1 MAFNAPQ
8 SDLEQTGFVAPDA
21 DIEPIGFSAPE
32 SDLAFT
38 APESDVATT
47 DQDDPTLGEVGTGL
61 VAEIGIAEGAKYGG
75 ATAGAAIGSVVPG
88 IGTAIGAG
96 VGYATGAIG
105 GGITG
110 SIAAQK
116 FEGRDDISWG
126 RVAADTVLN
135 LLPFGASKI
144 KKGAKLL
151 PRLAEGALK
160 QGAAGAGL
168 SVSGLQI
175 EKGIEEGEFLTPG
188 ELMSAAGV
196 GAGLGLGLGA
206 LGSALTRSYNKMFAK
221 SPDEIDKL
229 YRKGDVD
236 ANTYIDALTGGDP
249 NDRTKRRLLG
259 IQSYVVPSR
268 VLGSRASE
276 DIRRAI
282 NETEAAKDV
291 ATKALKLIDP
301 VYEKIGKQNPGLRQ
315 RVDLYIDGKIDT
327 LPAELS
333 GLKSSI
339 DAARALVTDSQN
351 RILKLADQ
359 GFLKLDEDL
368 VAKIRQSTADGSYL
382 TREYRFYE
390 DPNYKPSA
398 DAEVKL
404 RDSMAK
410 GDMSS
415 SEIDDTIAQLYD
427 SRGNPYKAVNKIA
440 ENVRVFKDRDKLS
453 KELEEFLGVYER
465 PGERFF
471 GTINRLGRYAAEQT
485 AASNISR
492 SLRESGLAVTA
503 RNRPAG
509 ADYQQLRIKN
519 TPIVIEGEALYVP
532 KAVNDSINQL
542 YGTRV
547 PAETFNIAENAFTK
561 LLSTTTG
568 LSKFVKVPLAPA
580 AYSPQLFGNMFMV
593 IGQGMNPIRGF
604 RKGLGVAGAELR
616 GKGLSLQDFNR
627 YKSLGLVDKDIRS
640 GDIRN
645 ALERGYDIPMLKTGP
660 GRIVKG
666 ASKKIG
672 KAYSALDTAMRISVF
687 ENYKKQLK
695 SMSPNIEVKM
705 GKENFDKLAAE
716 LTNSTYQNY
725 DRISPSLKFL
735 SRVGVLNEFVSFNL
749 EMLRTTANQGMF
761 AKSLIDGSFAKRM
774 KDEFGV
780 KIDTD
785 AAMREGAKRLT
796 ALSGALGA
804 ASAGIYF
811 FNKANGFSDEE
822 MEAIRNSVAYEW
834 DDSSALIFDRD
845 GDKIGLTNMAYRMP
859 IADMTAILGA
869 ASRGEDA
876 TEVISNSFQA
886 IGDKFFGQGTMN
898 AKAIINAIQD
908 RDPEGRKISKDP
920 EFLGSVFD
928 RIKYYGTTAFEPG
941 FVRDIKNWD
950 RRTPKEQAA
959 RYLLGERKVNI
970 TIPDGV
976 GYRLRGIR
984 DNIDALRVGYS
995 GTMRKNNIDYAETYK
1010 SQNDIYR
1017 KNGEAILGHV
1027 KNLRILGK
1035 TDKEIEDILKKNI
1048 NDSRMVKGVMRGVI
1062 PNMSIAYG
1070 ISGTK
1075 LDRASKY
1082 ADIYSKLPNELGLEM
1097 LRQEI
1102 DKKNIN
1108 RSMLELV
1115 KRISVLRGQ

>member
-1 MAFNAPQ
+1 MSIDTSAFDKAVGTKL
-8 SDLEQTGFVAPDA
+8 DTTAFDKAVGTGIDT
-21 DIEPIGFSAPE
+21 SA
-32 SDLAFT
+32 F
-38 APESDVATT
+38 
-47 DQDDPTLGEVGTGL
+47 DQASKPDDPTLGQVGTGL

-116 FEGRDDISWG
+116 LEGRDDISWG

-144 KKGAKLL
+144 KKGSKLL

-175 EKGIEEGEFLTPG
+175 EKGIEEGEFLTSE
-188 ELMSAAGV
+188 ELLSAAGV

-221 SPDEIDKL
+221 SPDEIDRL

-390 DPNYKPSA
+390 DPKYRPSA
-398 DAEVKL
+398 DAELKL
-404 RDSMAK
+404 RDRMAK
-410 GDMSS
+410 GGMSS
-415 SEIDDTIAQLYD
+415 SKIDKTIAELYE
-427 SRGNPYKAVNKIA
+427 SRGNPYRAVNKIA

-485 AASNISR
+485 AALNISR
-492 SLRESGLAVTA
+492 SLRESGVAVTA

-519 TPIVIEGEALYVP
+519 TPIELQGEALYVP
-532 KAVNDSINQL
+532 KAVNESINQL

-580 AYSPQLFGNMFMV
+580 AYSPQLFGNMFMLL
-593 IGQGMNPIRGF
+593 GQGMNPIRGF
-604 RKGLGVAGAELR
+604 RKGLGVASAELR

-627 YKSLGLVDKDIRS
+627 YKSLGLVDKDIRT

-660 GRIVKG
+660 GRILKG

-687 ENYKKQLK
+687 ENYKKQLR
-695 SMSPNIEVKM
+695 SMSPDIEAKM
-705 GKENFDKLAAE
+705 GRENFDKLAAE

-725 DRISPSLKFL
+725 DRISPALRFL
-735 SRVGVLNEFVSFNL
+735 SRVGILNEFVSFNL
-749 EMLRTTANQGMF
+749 EMLRTTLNQAKL
-761 AKSLIDGSFAKRM
+761 AKSLVDGSFAKRIE
-774 KDEFGV
+774 DDFGV
-780 KIDTD
+780 RIDRG
-785 AAMREGAKRLT
+785 AARAEGAKRLT

-822 MEAIRNSVAYEW
+822 MKAIRETVAPDW
-834 DDSSALIFDRD
+834 DDSSALIFERD
-845 GDKIGLTNMAYRMP
+845 GDKIGLVNMAYRMP
-859 IADMTAILGA
+859 IADMSSIVSAGL
-869 ASRGEDA
+869 RGEDA

-898 AKAIINAIQD
+898 AKAIINSIQN
-908 RDPEGRKISKDP
+908 RDPNTGRPISSDP

-928 RIKYYGTTAFEPG
+928 RVKYYGVTAFEPG
-941 FVRDIKNWD
+941 FVRDFRKWD
-950 RRTPKEQAA
+950 DRTPKEQGA
-959 RYLLGERKVNI
+959 RYLLCERKMNT
-970 TIPDGV
+970 TIEDGV
-976 GYRLRGIR
+976 GYKLRGIR
-984 DNIDALRVGYS
+984 DNINALRIGYS
-995 GTMRKNNIDYAETYK
+995 GSLYNEKANYADMYNK
-1010 SQNDIYR
+1010 YNDTYR
-1017 KNGEAILGHV
+1017 KNAEQVIKHV
-1027 KNLRILGK
+1027 NNLRILGK
-1035 TDKEIEDILKKNI
+1035 SDQDISKILKNSGADRI
-1048 NDSRMVKGVMRGVI
+1048 LVQSAMSGIV
-1062 PNMSIAYG
+1062 PNMSVAVG
-1070 ISGTK
+1070 IKGTK

-1082 ADIYSKLPNELGLEM
+1082 AEIYSRLPNELGMTM
-1097 LRQEI
+1097 LQQEI
-1102 DKKNIN
+1102 DKGNIN
-1108 RSMLELV
+1108 RSMLNLI